1 MCELLHIFTACLSL
15 YCDIIDR
22 RQIATELTEIM
33 KYSQENKVMDSPLSE
48 SSVSI
53 NLSLIQKRCS
63 ELMDEPDELE
73 LSLEVSEPSSDTG
86 DPYNHL

>member
-1 MCELLHIFTACLSL
+1 
-15 YCDIIDR
+15 
-22 RQIATELTEIM
+22 
-33 KYSQENKVMDSPLSE
+33 MDSPLSE